1 LNFDQYITKERNKL
15 LLILDKTMSGTHF
28 TVTLFIKTKHLDRL
42 FYALENARTGH
53 LID

>member
-1 LNFDQYITKERNKL
+1 MNFDQYITKERNKL